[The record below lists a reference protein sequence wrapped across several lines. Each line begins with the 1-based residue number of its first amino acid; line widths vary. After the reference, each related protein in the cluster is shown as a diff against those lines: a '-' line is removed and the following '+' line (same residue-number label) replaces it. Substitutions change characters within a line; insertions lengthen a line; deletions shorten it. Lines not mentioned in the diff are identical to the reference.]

1 MLLLII
7 SGEKKQ
13 QPSFRLSKILVN
25 PPCPFPKNWRSPP
38 PKKILSLLF
47 HFSFFVLFF
56 FFANPCTR
64 ATSDEH
70 RSCKPFANTLQAC
83 ERPQRRRPSR
93 RDGFFRMYKGVA
105 SDQPGTRFRSGGKGQ
120 KRGEKVVRQLKKNRY
135 RGFFMTGV
143 HFGE

>member
-7 SGEKKQ
+7 SEEKKY

-25 PPCPFPKNWRSPP
+25 PLVPFQKIGDPP
-38 PKKILSLLF
+38 QKKSSVSYFI
-47 HFSFFVLFF
+47 FVFF
-56 FFANPCTR
+56 FCKPMHA
-64 ATSDEH
+64 SDER
-70 RSCKPFANTLQAC
+70 RSRKPFANALQAR

-93 RDGFFRMYKGVA
+93 RDGFFRRYKRVA
-105 SDQPGTRFRSGGKGQ
+105 WDQPGTRLRSGGKGQ

-135 RGFFMTGV
+135 RDFFMISV